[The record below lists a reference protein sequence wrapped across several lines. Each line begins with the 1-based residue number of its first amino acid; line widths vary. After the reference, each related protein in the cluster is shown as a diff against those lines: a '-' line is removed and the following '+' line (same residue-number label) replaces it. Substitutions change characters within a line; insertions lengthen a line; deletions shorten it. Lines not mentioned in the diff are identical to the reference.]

1 MLFCTFVFDFGLSF
15 CFFEDFRVNR
25 SYLIRLNSLNIK
37 DKLLARLLTLLWNS
51 DQKWTATWI
60 LQTRNPKKL
69 QYFHNYLQ
77 YYSIIEYM
85 QQRKSFLKF
94 LNKTAPQMKF
104 SIKDFFSKYNQIR
117 RKPTMGIARGFII

>member
-60 LQTRNPKKL
+60 LQTTNPKKP

-77 YYSIIEYM
+77 YYSITAYM
-85 QQRKSFLKF
+85 QQRKIFLKF
-94 LNKTAPQMKF
+94 LNKTTPQMKF

-117 RKPTMGIARGFII
+117 RKPTMGIARVFII